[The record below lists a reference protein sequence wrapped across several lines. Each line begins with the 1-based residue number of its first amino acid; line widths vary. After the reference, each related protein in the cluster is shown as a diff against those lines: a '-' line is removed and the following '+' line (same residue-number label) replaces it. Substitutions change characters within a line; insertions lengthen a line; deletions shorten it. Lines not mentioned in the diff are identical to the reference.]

1 MNNSIVHKF
10 PSPRTEP
17 PQFATGITYLDILR
31 NEGNGTLHLVAEV
44 TNITKEDYKVN
55 VNSLFGTHNYRSE
68 TTFFEVARTDP
79 DFQQGRIIAYVPP
92 IYPNDTDVKN
102 HIRFARTFAEDV
114 EVVVWLTQIDAQCF
128 KAGFLYIDTC
138 LQSVSSEGFEL
149 LYKMCGGSQYLGC
162 SWIAYPKSNPG
173 IDSGWIDRL
182 VLGLTGNSSE
192 ESNRL
197 HKVTFKKVFKKPPQ
211 VWLAWSGVN
220 LILPDNIRL
229 KTHVVQDSITAKG
242 FEFNVRAWGKSVLV
256 TGSLCWLAVEMDT

>member
-1 MNNSIVHKF
+1 M
-10 PSPRTEP
+10 
-17 PQFATGITYLDILR
+17 
-31 NEGNGTLHLVAEV
+31 
-44 TNITKEDYKVN
+44 
-55 VNSLFGTHNYRSE
+55 NSLIGTGNYSS
-68 TTFFEVARTDP
+68 TITFFEVARTDP
-79 DFQQGRIIAYVPP
+79 DFQQGRIITYMPSL
-92 IYPNDTDVKN
+92 YPNDTEVRDYT
-102 HIRFARTFAEDV
+102 RFARTFAEDV

-256 TGSLCWLAVEMDT
+256 TGSLCWLAVEMDK